1 MPNNNAFCSDY
12 SSIKNCLVAIQLA
25 ERNGD
30 FNNYPEV
37 LQRINSLDN
46 DFLRKL
52 YLRVITVLGILNGEE
67 GFPEVRID
75 GDFDE
80 LDFDELDFWVGFSD
94 SNISG
99 DFFAQ
104 NFFELDFW
112 VGFMDNEYSDYVAVF
127 QTILNIFREFCM
139 RSDELGEYEKAL
151 IDASLQ
157 PFLDA
162 FAELQDLLESQ
173 GINPC
178 TDPASKYYNNSK
190 EVFLQVAGSDGFDN
204 IAEGFHLR
212 WSLTGELAKNHLP
225 KGDYFTQNTNSNGF
239 NKSNDFI
246 RVYRT
251 LYQDQ
256 INVVLDFET
265 VRPVVNSAKL
275 YWTYTINQTVNNKV
289 FSNQVRLRFTDQQKY
304 YQLATTISPNT
315 DSFNFINSYD
325 AIIEAE
331 VIGKNCFKFEFELGK
346 NATGTSIFKVEAH
359 NELNKD
365 ADLIRL
371 TQNVNQGTAHALI
384 TGDNISFLRIKKSV
398 DVKINKLNFETY
410 HDFYNSK
417 SLSDWQEIGN
427 GFALDLT
434 DTTVFERL
442 ENSSYPIDNLWPQYN
457 DGTRVKVDNYKDKW
471 SGTYTEQIDQ
481 NVKELV
487 QLYLTKS
494 ETDPRAHY
502 RIFEDDTDPAQGQDV
517 SLLDILNLQALDYH
531 IARMLGLGHIDT
543 PSTVASGQKY
553 IYKISYQN
561 KKTLQS
567 AVVTQFNY
575 MSLPV
580 SKQDKRLP
588 DKPVMRPVNYNLYSQ
603 TSDFVSPFDENGY
616 GKLDQIRVVNI
627 GRAFYNSELEEYD
640 FFTDLLQLDNE
651 NFCLAPKPVFYG
663 IEYRSSNNTNY
674 VKPEITSTEDPAFG
688 KVYYAYDNDFPTTGI
703 PEVTVLPDD
712 PYSLFVHFE
721 RNRGIHYYAIYGVNW
736 FSRSSVLSDEKH
748 TDETIFTPSNQL
760 IPPTDLT
767 VQYIQKEDELI
778 FTTGIEQEW
787 YKKRALRFSGQ
798 DIGLT
803 RITFNWLDIV
813 DVSSIPNITPQTLQD
828 VVRAN
833 ETNIY
838 FKPELQKEVVGIISD
853 IRSVSGNEDQ
863 LLLHTSGYQLIT
875 EELRKPTINNTD
887 LNRFIG
893 SILSTNEGQ
902 FKVLNVYNDAN
913 DLPVIT
919 IEKLYKVIRTEED
932 QEKRTY
938 GAYKEYTAPII
949 GSRFSLVENL
959 GNENNWFKLNEKI
972 QLVSHADEQNP
983 VIEVE
988 SAEGGDSRF
997 WVGGIHANAI
1007 ITKVINDDQS
1017 FEGYYKINFDQA
1029 ILPDHPQI
1037 NIPYDPQHPDQ
1048 NEPGALHP
1056 PHVEWYGGLV
1066 RIDINEST
1074 EKKLLQVLILKENN
1088 PLELYVYDAGYAT
1101 NPIKS
1106 STTATDYVQVNYHPG
1121 YRAYL
1126 FAEPEPAYKFN
1137 AQHILP
1143 EGDDNDKRTLL
1154 AIQAV
1159 YTALN
1164 YTSSVSTPAVLL
1176 ARNIYEPKQPD
1187 TPVAVGLKVRPDATK
1202 KAAFTFDMRIPPE
1215 QGAARKPFGFM
1226 FYRTSHQQV
1235 LSALYEPQTI
1245 DTILADLASLS
1256 SDPHYNKRYLDMV
1269 NLDFENQAALQ
1280 FKVYDAEPEAY
1291 GFPSPD
1297 KQGLIKPGDTTEQKI
1312 TKLQMA
1318 VFSTLLPLT
1327 EQPPIFRYLENGL
1340 QTSNHIPVI
1349 KDVDGNL
1356 LDPNDPRFK
1365 PFPMVRFYTKDTDV
1379 NATYIRFTDYL
1390 LDSSYRGLYFYTGV
1404 EVNNLL
1410 NYGPLSAFL
1419 GPVEVLQTTPAL
1431 PPLIQSYT
1439 FVPAT
1444 VLSDNDITVQI
1455 KIAVIPEV
1463 EHISKL
1469 RIYRTSELSHTLSVT
1484 QMEYSFDV
1492 DIDQLQEE
1500 SYEIT
1505 DDFSDIENIPL
1516 GKVMYYRVAGIRI
1529 INNEEGENEEILSY
1543 PSELFEV
1550 QLIDSRSPD
1559 APLLVYDEQQNKISW
1574 NATTDTGS
1582 YYLYKQNSKGNWEHI
1597 YSVLPPLTN
1606 EQMDYNIPAPLNFT
1620 DEDGDRVYHRFRV
1633 QVENL
1638 SGRMNI
1644 IENELTI

>member
-25 ERNGD
+25 ARNGD
-30 FNNYPEV
+30 FNDYPEV
-37 LQRINSLDN
+37 LQRINSLDS

-52 YLRVITVLGILNGEE
+52 YLRVITILGILNGEE

-99 DFFAQ
+99 DFFKQ
-104 NFFELDFW
+104 DFFELDFW
-112 VGFMDNEYSDYVAVF
+112 VGFMDSENDDYVAVF
-127 QTILNIFREFCM
+127 QTILNIFKEFCM

-162 FAELQDLLESQ
+162 FAELQNLLESL

-178 TDPASKYYNNSK
+178 TDSASKYYNNSK
-190 EVFLQVAGSDGFDN
+190 EIFLQVAGSDGFDN

-212 WSLTGELAKNHLP
+212 WSLAGALAENHLP

-246 RVYRT
+246 KVYRT
-251 LYQDQ
+251 PYQDPV
-256 INVVLDFET
+256 IAILDFET
-265 VRPVVNSAKL
+265 VRPVVNSARL
-275 YWTYTINQTVNNKV
+275 YWTYTINQTVNGKI
-289 FSNQVRLRFTDQQKY
+289 FSNQVRLYFTDQQKY
-304 YQLATTISPNT
+304 YQLATTLSPNT
-315 DSFNFINSYD
+315 DSFNFINNYD
-325 AIIEAE
+325 AVIEAE
-331 VIGKNCFKFEFELGK
+331 VIGKTGFSFNFELSK
-346 NATGTSIFKVEAH
+346 TTSGTSVLKVEAH
-359 NELNKD
+359 NELNEN
-365 ADLIRL
+365 ADQIRL
-371 TQNVNQGTAHALI
+371 TQNINQGTTNAFI
-384 TGDNISFLRIKKSV
+384 TGDNISLLKVKKSA
-398 DVKINKLNFETY
+398 DVKIRKLSFETY
-410 HDFYNSK
+410 HDFYHSR
-417 SLSDWQEIGN
+417 SLSNWQEIGD

-434 DTTVFERL
+434 DTKVFERL
-442 ENSSYPIDNLWPQYN
+442 ENASYPIDNLWPQYN
-457 DGTRVKVDNYKDKW
+457 DGTRVKVNNYKDKW
-471 SGTYTEQIDQ
+471 SGAYIEQIDQ

-494 ETDPRAHY
+494 ETDPRAYY
-502 RIFEDDTDPAQGQDV
+502 RIFEDGTDPAQGQDV

-531 IARMLGLGHIDT
+531 MARMLGLGHIDT
-543 PSTVASGQKY
+543 PGAVAPGQQY
-553 IYKISYQN
+553 IYRISYQN
-561 KKTLQS
+561 KKTLGS
-567 AVVTQFNY
+567 TVVTQFNY

-588 DKPVMRPVNYNLYSQ
+588 GKPVMRPVNYNLYAQ
-603 TSDFVSPFDENGY
+603 PSDFVSSFDEYGY

-627 GRAFYNSELEEYD
+627 GRDFFNSELKAYD
-640 FFTDLLQLDNE
+640 FFADLQQSDNE

-663 IEYRSSNNTNY
+663 IEYRASNSTTY

-688 KVYYAYDNDFPTTGI
+688 KVYYAYDNDFPVTGI

-721 RNRGIHYYAIYGVNW
+721 RNPGVHYYAIYGVNW
-736 FSRSSVLSDEKH
+736 FSRSSVLSDEEH
-748 TDETIFTPSNQL
+748 TDETVFTPNNQL
-760 IPPTDLT
+760 IPPTDLA

-778 FTTGIEQEW
+778 FTTSIEQGW
-787 YKKRALRFSGQ
+787 YQKRALRFPGQ

-813 DVSSIPNITPQTLQD
+813 DVSSIPDITPQTLQD

-833 ETNIY
+833 ETNIF
-838 FKPELQKEVVGIISD
+838 FKPALQKEVVGIISD
-853 IRSVSGNEDQ
+853 IRSVSGTEDQ
-863 LLLHTSGYQLIT
+863 LLLYTSGYQLIT
-875 EELRKPTINNTD
+875 GELKKPTINNTD
-887 LNRFIG
+887 LNRFTG

-902 FKVLNVYNDAN
+902 FKVLSVYNDAN

-919 IEKLYKVIRTEED
+919 IEKLYKIIRTEED
-932 QEKRTY
+932 EEEGMY
-938 GAYKEYTAPII
+938 GAYKEYTVPVI

-972 QLVSHADEQNP
+972 QLVSYADEQNP

-997 WVGGIHANAI
+997 WVGGIHGNAI
-1007 ITKVINDDQS
+1007 ITKVTHVDEPFD
-1017 FEGYYKINFDQA
+1017 GYYQISFDQTA
-1029 ILPDHPQI
+1029 LPDHPQV
-1037 NIPYDPQHPDQ
+1037 NIPYDPQQPDQ
-1048 NEPGALHP
+1048 NEPGSLHG
-1056 PHVEWYGGLV
+1056 PHVEWYGGVV
-1066 RIDINEST
+1066 RIDMNEGT
-1074 EKKLLQVLILKENN
+1074 EKKLLQVLILQQNN
-1088 PLELYVYDAGYAT
+1088 PLKLYVYDAGYAT
-1101 NPIKS
+1101 NPIKFS
-1106 STTATDYVQVNYHPG
+1106 ATETDYIQVNYHPG

-1126 FAEPEPAYKFN
+1126 FAEPEPVYQFN

-1143 EGDDNDKRTLL
+1143 GEDDNDKRTLM
-1154 AIQAV
+1154 AIQTV
-1159 YTALN
+1159 CTSLN

-1187 TPVAVGLKVRPDATK
+1187 TPVAAGLKVRPDATK

-1245 DTILADLASLS
+1245 DAILADLASLS
-1256 SDPHYNKRYLDMV
+1256 SDLYYNQRYLDMV
-1269 NLDFENQAALQ
+1269 HLDFENQTTLQ
-1280 FKVYDAEPEAY
+1280 FKVYNAEPQPY

-1297 KQGLIKPGDTTEQKI
+1297 KAGLIEVGDTTEQKMA
-1312 TKLQMA
+1312 KLQAA

-1327 EQPPIFRYLENGL
+1327 EQPPILRYLEEGL
-1340 QTSNHIPVI
+1340 QTSNQIPVI
-1349 KDVDGNL
+1349 RDADGNL
-1356 LDPNDPRFK
+1356 LDPGDPRFK
-1365 PFPMVRFYTKDTDV
+1365 PFPMVRYYTKDTDV

-1390 LDSSYRGLYFYTGV
+1390 LDSSYRDLYFYAGV

-1410 NYGPLSAFL
+1410 NYGPLSPFL
-1419 GPVEVLQTTPAL
+1419 GLVEVLQTTPAL
-1431 PPLIQSYT
+1431 PPVIQSYT

-1455 KIAVIPEV
+1455 KIALIPEV

-1469 RIYRTSELSHTLSVT
+1469 RIYRTAELSHTLSVI

-1492 DIDQLQEE
+1492 DIDPLQEE

-1505 DDFSDIENIPL
+1505 DDFSGIENIPL
-1516 GKVMYYRVAGIRI
+1516 GKTMYYRVAGIRI

-1550 QLIDSRSPD
+1550 QLIDLRSPD
-1559 APLLVYDEQQNKISW
+1559 APLLVYDDQQNKISW

-1582 YYLYKQNSKGNWEHI
+1582 YYLYKQNNRGNWEHI

-1606 EQMDYNIPAPLNFT
+1606 AQMDYEIPAPLNFT
-1620 DEDGDRVYHRFRV
+1620 DEDGDRIYHRFKV